1 MIDTPKRFISLD
13 AFRGLTIALMIMVNT
28 PGSWSHVYAPLRHAP
43 WSGCTPTDLVFPFF
57 LFIVGVAMAF
67 SFHKFDYQLTR
78 PAVKKIIGRM
88 VTIFVIGIL
97 LNAFPFIRQDWDYS
111 HFRIMGVLQRIALAY
126 GIAALLCLW
135 LPQKKQWYVG
145 GGILIFYWLIMWIG
159 GSSPE
164 PFSLVNNFATKFD
177 LAILGDNHVYHGYRD
192 AAGERVAFDPEG
204 LFSTL
209 PAIVTAMLG
218 YQIGSLIQS
227 AKNQKDNL
235 KRLLIVG
242 GALVAVGWVW
252 GLFFPI
258 NKPIW
263 TSSYV
268 LYTGGLATLFLTLC
282 IWVIDI
288 KGYKRLAWPFVI
300 FGANSI
306 FVFAASGLWVK
317 TIVRVKYTLNEETVN
332 AYTYLYK
339 TVFVP
344 LAGNL
349 HGSFLFALTHI
360 LMWWLILYWLDRK
373 KIYIKI

>member
-1 MIDTPKRFISLD
+1 MDTPKRFISLD
-13 AFRGLTIALMIMVNT
+13 AFRGLTIALMILVNT

-43 WSGCTPTDLVFPFF
+43 WSGCTLTDLVFPFF

-67 SFHKFDYQLTR
+67 SFRKFDYQLTG
-78 PAVKKIIGRM
+78 PAVKKIIWRM
-88 VTIFVIGIL
+88 VTIFMIGIL

-126 GIAALLCLW
+126 GFAALLCLW
-135 LPQKKQWYVG
+135 LSQKKQWYVG
-145 GGILIFYWLIMWIG
+145 GGILVFYWLIMWIG

>member
-13 AFRGLTIALMIMVNT
+13 AFRGLTIALMILVNT

-43 WSGCTPTDLVFPFF
+43 WSGCTLTDLVFPFF

-67 SFHKFDYQLTR
+67 SFRKFDYQLTG
-78 PAVKKIIGRM
+78 PAVKKIIWRM
-88 VTIFVIGIL
+88 VTIFMIGIL

-126 GIAALLCLW
+126 GFAALLCLW
-135 LPQKKQWYVG
+135 LSQKKQWYVG
-145 GGILIFYWLIMWIG
+145 GGILVFYWLIMWIG